1 MNRSERKQYYEARK
15 CGLNPE
21 YAEAVATGVMSL
33 DSALGV
39 MDMDQ
44 ESGVVPTPHGSD
56 ELMFCNDECQVNG
69 GCQECIPFW

>member
-1 MNRSERKQYYEARK
+1 MNRSERKQYYEARN

-44 ESGVVPTPHGSD
+44 ESGIASTLSGED
-56 ELMFCNDECQVNG
+56 ALLFCNEKCKERG
-69 GCQECIPFW
+69 GCEECIPFW